1 MVPYCVFI
9 LGHTCFYFTE
19 CFTETLNDST
29 GRSHIPHT
37 CFPLLLVSPMSV
49 VEQEKLSPSPVF
61 LLYSQ
66 GYCCPHNISDTRCMV
81 VFLPPAPGTRQF
93 YDPRWVSCN
102 FNLPGAGAR
111 SHKTRAQS
119 HKTAPTSHQ
128 VSSPGYTCLLTN

>member
-61 LLYSQ
+61 LLYTQ

-81 VFLPPAPGTRQF
+81 VFPPPPRAPGNSMTLVGCPAISIYLELAPDPTRLGLS
-93 YDPRWVSCN
+93 PTR
-102 FNLPGAGAR
+102 LPQLHTK
-111 SHKTRAQS
+111 S
-119 HKTAPTSHQ
+119 Q
-128 VSSPGYTCLLTN
+128 VQVTPVF